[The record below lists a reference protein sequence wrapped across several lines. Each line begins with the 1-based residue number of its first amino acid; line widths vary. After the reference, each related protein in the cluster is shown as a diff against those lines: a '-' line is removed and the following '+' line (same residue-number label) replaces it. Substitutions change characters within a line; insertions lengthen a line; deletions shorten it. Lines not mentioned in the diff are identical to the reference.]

1 MQKVKI
7 IADKSAPMS
16 PMIRLMCGD
25 TRTQIVHFIVNR
37 LFGEVDL
44 CELSWKIKVV
54 DAKGEADIHEPH
66 GEVVCSAEQ
75 IEVEWLI
82 HGIATSTPGET
93 HFELIGVDESADGDP
108 IIWQSG
114 IGTILVTECLH
125 AESSG
130 NTEQLSEL
138 NKLIVYVD
146 GELKNVIASGKA
158 AEDAAKR
165 ANDAADRIE
174 NSASGGGAD
183 GASAYEI
190 AVKNGF
196 VGTESEWLE
205 SLKGEP
211 GKDGEPGRDGVDG
224 KDGKDGEPGEGAS
237 AFVVSFD
244 YRGNYNVVLDKT
256 FEEIRAAYEA
266 GNVVYAR
273 DGIGRVYTL
282 TRTAANGIQFEN
294 MDGSMVKQLYV
305 APDPADTYIYEFK
318 RITEDSL
325 PISLPNP
332 MPLVIQGS
340 TNALYNG
347 EEQVFVRVVDNWND
361 LRSKPFGNIG
371 KNEVVVQLDV
381 EFDEDGVSE
390 IESYLDV
397 EDGAT
402 YEVDFGG
409 EKFTSAAKAGAI
421 ENVSYV
427 CIGNPALTGFGEDT
441 GEPFAIYYFP
451 LMFVAAFMYPPAAS
465 STVHTTVTGVLT
477 ERKIPAEYLPD
488 SLDAIDKVNA
498 GKLLYVDADGYL
510 QPVTLGRGLQLT
522 NGVLSVTGAIS
533 NAGTSALGEATLGEM
548 ILGQ

>member
-7 IADKSAPMS
+7 LADKSAPMS

-158 AEDAAKR
+158 AADAAKR

-174 NSASGGGAD
+174 NSASD
-183 GASAYEI
+183 GSASAMVVNI
-190 AVKNGF
+190 
-196 VGTESEWLE
+196 ES
-205 SLKGEP
+205 S
-211 GKDGEPGRDGVDG
+211 
-224 KDGKDGEPGEGAS
+224 
-237 AFVVSFD
+237 
-244 YRGNYNVVLDKT
+244 GNSNIKLDKT
-256 FEEIRAAYEA
+256 YEEIYSAYEA
-266 GNVVYAR
+266 GNIVYAKDQR
-273 DGIGRVYTL
+273 GEVYTL
-282 TRTAANGIQFEN
+282 TYAGRYGITFETSDSSN
-294 MDGSMVKQLYV
+294 FKILHVSTDGRNN
-305 APDPADTYIYEFK
+305 YIEEYQRVTPERF
-318 RITEDSL
+318 
-325 PISLPNP
+325 PIALPNP
-332 MPLVIQGS
+332 APLYFTGS
-340 TNALYNG
+340 TDGIYTG
-347 EEQVFVRVVDNWND
+347 DQHFFVRVADNWND
-361 LRSKPFGNIG
+361 LRNKPFGEIG
-371 KNEVVVQLDV
+371 TNKVLMSNELQ
-381 EFDEDGVSE
+381 FDEEGAVE
-390 IESYLDV
+390 YEAYLDF

-402 YEVDFGG
+402 YEVDFDG
-409 EKFTSAAKAGAI
+409 EKFIGTARTIVLDGTTCF
-421 ENVSYV
+421 Y
-427 CIGNPALTGFGEDT
+427 IGNPAPFGV
-441 GEPFAIYYFP
+441 GENNDEPYLVASAPSQNWVAFLFP
-451 LMFVAAFMYPPAAS
+451 NAANN
-465 STVHTTVTGVLT
+465 TVRTTVTGVLT
-477 ERKIPAEYLPD
+477 ERKIPAKYLPE
-488 SLDAIDKVNA
+488 SLSAVDKGNA
-498 GKLLYVDADGYL
+498 GKLLYVDADGHL
-510 QPVTLGRGLQLT
+510 QPVTLGSGLQLT

-533 NAGTSALGEATLGEM
+533 NNGTSSLGEATLGEM

>member
-7 IADKSAPMS
+7 LADKSAPMS

-93 HFELIGVDESADGDP
+93 RFELIGVDEGADGDP

-174 NSASGGGAD
+174 NGVPGGSASAMVVNIEN
-183 GASAYEI
+183 S
-190 AVKNGF
+190 
-196 VGTESEWLE
+196 GTYN
-205 SLKGEP
+205 LK
-211 GKDGEPGRDGVDG
+211 
-224 KDGKDGEPGEGAS
+224 
-237 AFVVSFD
+237 
-244 YRGNYNVVLDKT
+244 LDKT
-256 FEEIRAAYEA
+256 FEEIYAAHEV
-266 GNVVYAR
+266 GTIVYAH
-273 DGIGRVYTL
+273 DQIGEVYTL
-282 TRTAANGIQFEN
+282 TNVAKYGITFETSDSSHFKILHVSP
-294 MDGSMVKQLYV
+294 DGNNNHIEVFERVTPERFPK
-305 APDPADTYIYEFK
+305 A
-318 RITEDSL
+318 
-325 PISLPNP
+325 LPNP
-332 MPLVIQGS
+332 APLYFTGS
-340 TNALYNG
+340 TVGIYTGKKHLL
-347 EEQVFVRVVDNWND
+347 VRVADNWND
-361 LRSKPFGNIG
+361 LRDKPFGRIGTDKVLMPPSNI
-371 KNEVVVQLDV
+371 
-381 EFDEDGVSE
+381 EFDAQGMAECE
-390 IESYLDV
+390 AYLDF

-409 EKFTSAAKAGAI
+409 EKFAGIAKFFTIENITVGYIGNLALAEMGEDNGEPYLVGSVPSQGFAVFAFPSAAGK
-421 ENVSYV
+421 
-427 CIGNPALTGFGEDT
+427 
-441 GEPFAIYYFP
+441 
-451 LMFVAAFMYPPAAS
+451 
-465 STVHTTVTGVLT
+465 TVRTTVTGVLT

-488 SLDAIDKVNA
+488 SLGAVDKVNV

-510 QPVTLGRGLQLT
+510 QPVTLGSGLQLT